1 MNGEHQR
8 KQQEQS
14 EYDRKMK
21 MIEYTINNLTEQEKK
36 ELDKMRT
43 DDIVKYIMKKAGLG

>member
-8 KQQEQS
+8 KQQGQA